1 VPKTKQQASPELKPN
16 AAFLLSQVGA
26 HSAEVFAKLLEPLHL
41 TPAHSGVLWMLGRS
55 AGVSQK
61 ALASTLKVHPSR
73 LVALLDQLEE
83 RGLIERRGHAS
94 DRRLYALH
102 LTSKGRATF
111 ERIIRVAEEHVKL
124 ICGSLTKSEC
134 AQLTEILERIAE
146 DRGLTRAVHPGYR
159 WLGRKQVRRTKFR

>member
-1 VPKTKQQASPELKPN
+1 MATSAKNAKVELKPN

-26 HSAEVFAKLLEPLHL
+26 HSAEVFAKLLEPLRL
-41 TPAHSGVLWMLGRS
+41 APAHSGILWMLGRS

-73 LVALLDQLEE
+73 LVGLLDELEE

-102 LTSKGRATF
+102 LTPKGEAAF
-111 ERIIRVAEEHVKL
+111 ERIIKVTEEHVNQ
-124 ICGSLTKSEC
+124 ICGALTKAER
-134 AQLTEILERIAE
+134 AKLTELLQKVAD

-159 WLGRKQVRRTKFR
+159 WLGRKVRPKGS